1 MSVYVCMYI
10 YIYISKVILSKLSS
24 LCAYAQTHIHRLTY
38 YCLVLTLLLVFY
50 SLSLCDTHTRTLS
63 LSLSRSLSLSFT
75 RAHKGCL
82 VETLQP
88 CAYPHVWRRR
98 LLRGCVRTAT
108 RRRLHCCSYLE
119 SHQWQ
124 EYGCRC
130 GDNAVPCT
138 ATAHCNTLRHTA
150 SHCITLQHTA
160 TRRCGD
166 NAVQG
171 WRGAMCVWAG
181 LHVGQQ

>member
-1 MSVYVCMYI
+1 M
-10 YIYISKVILSKLSS
+10 
-24 LCAYAQTHIHRLTY
+24 
-38 YCLVLTLLLVFY
+38 
-50 SLSLCDTHTRTLS
+50 THTHTLS

-75 RAHKGCL
+75 RAHKGGL

-108 RRRLHCCSYLE
+108 RRRLHSCSYLE

-124 EYGCRC
+124 EYGRRC
-130 GDNAVPCT
+130 GDNAVPCA
-138 ATAHCNTLRHTA
+138 ATPHCNTLRHTA

-160 TRRCGD
+160 THCDTQVWRQCCTRLAWSNVCVGRSTCG
-166 NAVQG
+166 ATMSLG
-171 WRGAMCVWAG
+171 S
-181 LHVGQQ
+181 